1 MREQVLWTNL
11 TLGEIA
17 QHLAQRGTAVSVT
30 VVTQLLDEAGY
41 VKRQAQRRQTL
52 KHHPR
57 RDEQFRHLAQVR
69 RRYEDSKNP
78 IASMDTKK
86 KELVGNFYRDGKL
99 YTLKELH
106 TLDHDFPSA
115 ATRVIIPHGLYDVK
129 GNCGHINLGVSHDT
143 SQFACDSLKQ
153 WWQSKGSKD
162 YPEAESLLLLCD
174 GGGSN
179 AASRYVFKAA
189 LQELVNEIGLEIQV
203 GHYPPACSKY
213 NPIEHRLFPHVTR
226 ACQGVIFVSVELVA
240 NRQLIAKFGGSFF
253 RHLITSTNSGRNRHI
268 RRQLVSVPPCTG
280 RREHPRG
287 VASEAGR

>member
-41 VKRQAQRRQTL
+41 VKRQAQSARPSSIIRGAVAV
-52 KHHPR
+52 
-57 RDEQFRHLAQVR
+57 RHLAQIR

-115 ATRVIIPHGLYDVK
+115 ATGVIIPHGLYDVK
-129 GNCGHINLGVSHDT
+129 GNRGHINLGVSHDT
-143 SQFACDSLKQ
+143 SQFACDSLKR
-153 WWQSKGSKD
+153 WWQSEGSD

-189 LQELVNEIGLEIQV
+189 LQELVNEIGLEVQV

-226 ACQGVIFVSVELVA
+226 ACQGDLCFSRVSQGTDRA
-240 NRQLIAKFGGSFF
+240 NQDEDGLDSHCGYHFGNYPTGAK
-253 RHLITSTNSGRNRHI
+253 
-268 RRQLVSVPPCTG
+268 RRRDSKRT
-280 RREHPRG
+280 
-287 VASEAGR
+287 

>member
-1 MREQVLWTNL
+1 VPWTNL

-41 VKRQAQRRQTL
+41 VKRQAQKRQTL

-115 ATRVIIPHGLYDVK
+115 ATGVIIPHGLYDVK
-129 GNCGHINLGVSHDT
+129 GNRGHINLGVSHDT
-143 SQFACDSLKQ
+143 SQFACDSLKR
-153 WWQSKGSKD
+153 WWQSEGDLMKSW
-162 YPEAESLLLLCD
+162 S
-174 GGGSN
+174 
-179 AASRYVFKAA
+179 
-189 LQELVNEIGLEIQV
+189 
-203 GHYPPACSKY
+203 
-213 NPIEHRLFPHVTR
+213 
-226 ACQGVIFVSVELVA
+226 
-240 NRQLIAKFGGSFF
+240 
-253 RHLITSTNSGRNRHI
+253 
-268 RRQLVSVPPCTG
+268 
-280 RREHPRG
+280 
-287 VASEAGR
+287 